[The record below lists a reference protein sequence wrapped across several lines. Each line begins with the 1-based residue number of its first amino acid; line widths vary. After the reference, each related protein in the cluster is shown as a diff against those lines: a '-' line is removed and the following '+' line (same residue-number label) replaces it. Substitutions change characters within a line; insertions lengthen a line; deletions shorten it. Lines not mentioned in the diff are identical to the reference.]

1 MHAEDLII
9 DKGGDRQAVEDVLE
23 LLPDADGVATLAF
36 VVEAI
41 DAIDLPALV
50 VAPQE
55 EEVFLE
61 FDLVGQK

>member
-23 LLPDADGVATLAF
+23 FLPDADGVATLAF
-36 VVEAI
+36 VVKAI

-55 EEVFLE
+55 EEVLLE
-61 FDLVGQK
+61 FDLVG

>member
-55 EEVFLE
+55 EEVLLE